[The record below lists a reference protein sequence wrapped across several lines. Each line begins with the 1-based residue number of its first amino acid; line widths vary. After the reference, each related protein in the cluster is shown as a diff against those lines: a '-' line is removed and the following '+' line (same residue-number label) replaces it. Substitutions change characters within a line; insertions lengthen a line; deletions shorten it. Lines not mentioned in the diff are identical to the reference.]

1 MRLIRKKNQ
10 TKEQAVSMGLS
21 CRVLSSVFLAID
33 ANLFSVTENAD
44 CFQQENVL
52 YFIP

>member
-1 MRLIRKKNQ
+1 
-10 TKEQAVSMGLS
+10 MGLL
-21 CRVLSSVFLAID
+21 CRVMSSVFLAMD
-33 ANLFSVTENAD
+33 VNLLSVTENAD